1 MSAKPWRLG
10 RRITLAFGL
19 TAFTLSLSLA
29 LLSGWM
35 VWTSLHAE
43 IDALAREEL
52 EEAQAYFRDRPFD
65 SAEFRVVAGEM
76 TLLHDETPLAW
87 RVLDA
92 HGTVHEEFGP
102 RDLLALFPSGW
113 GTPSGPLPLGSGLR
127 WIHGPLGEHMEVGV
141 LVHGVEQLERF
152 RLFSIAAAGFIVL
165 STGLATLAGS
175 LLGRRVSGLLDRVA
189 RSAQVEDENSIADP
203 WEGTRAPE
211 EIRTVLEALRENL
224 RRTRA
229 ESEHT
234 QLMTS
239 GLAHELRS
247 PLQNLMGESQVT
259 LLRDRTP
266 VEYKRVLESQLEEL
280 GELSRAV
287 DNLVNLCAD
296 GEARKRM
303 GRERFDL
310 ADELRL
316 RLAREFQLA
325 RRREVAM
332 ELEAE
337 GPLLLDGDRESLL
350 LALRNIVT
358 NAIEWAP
365 PGGNVIIHA
374 QRVEGGIELLVD
386 DDGPGVPPERRE
398 RLFEPFQRG
407 GLARGRRV
415 GFGIGLALTRVAVE
429 THGGAIEIG
438 DSPLGGARFRIFLPS

>member
-1 MSAKPWRLG
+1 
-10 RRITLAFGL
+10 
-19 TAFTLSLSLA
+19 
-29 LLSGWM
+29 
-35 VWTSLHAE
+35 V
-43 IDALAREEL
+43 
-52 EEAQAYFRDRPFD
+52 
-65 SAEFRVVAGEM
+65 
-76 TLLHDETPLAW
+76 
-87 RVLDA
+87 
-92 HGTVHEEFGP
+92 
-102 RDLLALFPSGW
+102 
-113 GTPSGPLPLGSGLR
+113 
-127 WIHGPLGEHMEVGV
+127 
-141 LVHGVEQLERF
+141 
-152 RLFSIAAAGFIVL
+152 
-165 STGLATLAGS
+165 
-175 LLGRRVSGLLDRVA
+175 
-189 RSAQVEDENSIADP
+189 ADP

-224 RRTRA
+224 RRTREEA
-229 ESEHT
+229 EHT

-266 VEYKRVLESQLEEL
+266 EEYKRVLESQLEEL

-296 GEARKRM
+296 GEAHKRM
-303 GRERFDL
+303 TRERFDL
-310 ADELRL
+310 AEELRL

-325 RRREVAM
+325 RRRDVDM
-332 ELEAE
+332 ELVAE
-337 GPLLLDGDRESLL
+337 GPLMLDGDRESLL

-365 PGGNVIIHA
+365 PGGNVVVQA
-374 QRVEGGIELLVD
+374 QRTEDGTELLVD

-429 THGGAIEIG
+429 THGGTIEIG
-438 DSPLGGARFRIFLPS
+438 DSPMGGARFRILLPA

>member
-1 MSAKPWRLG
+1 MNARPWRLG

-19 TAFTLSLSLA
+19 TALSLSLSLA

-52 EEAQAYFRDRPFD
+52 EETQAYFRDRAFD
-65 SAEFRVVAGEM
+65 AAEFRVVAGEM

-87 RVLDA
+87 RVQGA
-92 HGTVHEEFGP
+92 HGTVQEEFGP
-102 RDLLALFPSGW
+102 PDLVARIPAAW
-113 GTPSGPLPLGSGLR
+113 GTPAGPVALGAGLR
-127 WIHGPLGEHMEVGV
+127 WIHGPLGEHVHVAV

-152 RLFSIAAAGFIVL
+152 RLFCLAAAGFLVL
-165 STGLATLAGS
+165 STGLTTLAGG
-175 LLGRRVSGLLDRVA
+175 LLGRRVSGLLERVA
-189 RSAQVEDENSIADP
+189 HSAQVEDESRLADP

-211 EIRTVLEALRENL
+211 EIRAVLEALRENL

-229 ESEHT
+229 EAEHT

-259 LLRDRTP
+259 LLRERTP
-266 VEYKRVLESQLEEL
+266 VEYRRVLESQLEEL

-296 GEARKRM
+296 GESRKRTS
-303 GRERFDL
+303 RERFDL

-365 PGGNVIIHA
+365 PGGNVIVHA

-415 GFGIGLALTRVAVE
+415 GFGIGLALTRVAIE
-429 THGGAIEIG
+429 THGGSIEIG
-438 DSPLGGARFRIFLPS
+438 DSPMGGARFRISLPA

>member
-10 RRITLAFGL
+10 RRITLSFAL
-19 TAFTLSLSLA
+19 AALVLSLA
-29 LLSGWM
+29 LATFSGRILWIS
-35 VWTSLHAE
+35 VHAE
-43 IDALAREEL
+43 IEALAREEL
-52 EEAQAYFRDRPFD
+52 EETQALLRGRTFTP
-65 SAEFRVVAGEM
+65 AEFHTLVSEM
-76 TLLHDETPLAW
+76 ASDHEGVQLAW
-87 RVLDA
+87 RLVDRSGRIL
-92 HGTVHEEFGP
+92 EEYGEP
-102 RDLLALFPSGW
+102 DLLAHLPRSWEDGEQ
-113 GTPSGPLPLGSGLR
+113 TRSLGPGMRWLHGSLTED
-127 WIHGPLGEHMEVGV
+127 LEVAV
-141 LVHGVEQLERF
+141 LVRGLVPMERF
-152 RLFSIAAAGFIVL
+152 RKFAQAAAGIIVF
-165 STGLATLAGS
+165 STGLAGLAGN
-175 LLGRRVSGLLDRVA
+175 LLGRRVGGLLERVA
-189 RSAQVEDENSIADP
+189 RSAQVEDDRRVADP

-224 RRTRA
+224 RRTREEA
-229 ESEHT
+229 EHT

-266 VEYKRVLESQLEEL
+266 EEYKRVLESQLEEL

-296 GEARKRM
+296 GEAHKRM
-303 GRERFDL
+303 TRERFDL
-310 ADELRL
+310 AEELRL

-325 RRREVAM
+325 RRRDVDM
-332 ELEAE
+332 ELVAE
-337 GPLLLDGDRESLL
+337 GPLMLDGDRESLL

-365 PGGNVIIHA
+365 PGGNVVVQA
-374 QRVEGGIELLVD
+374 QRTEDGTELLVD

-429 THGGAIEIG
+429 THGGTIEIG
-438 DSPLGGARFRIFLPS
+438 DSPMGGARFRILLPA